1 MPESW
6 IISLISGLIGAV
18 IGGILSYLGAIQATN
33 RNIEATLKL
42 ENERLSRDK
51 AIKHKTIKLA
61 FSNEIK
67 QNLKISQNWQ
77 INYAK
82 ALLATN
88 TWNLYKGEVDF
99 LKPDVLTNLINMYSE
114 IERYNSLVIYER
126 ERVSM
131 GHGAMDVA
139 IQNQVKV
146 VEDLLTE
153 FNFS

>member
-1 MPESW
+1 M
-6 IISLISGLIGAV
+6 
-18 IGGILSYLGAIQATN
+18 
-33 RNIEATLKL
+33 
-42 ENERLSRDK
+42 
-51 AIKHKTIKLA
+51 A

-146 VEDLLTE
+146 VEDLLTK